1 MTFFFCKHSPSFK
14 EDQFRNKYGQDHL
27 ALLTN
32 EGFVIKSEC
41 TNLIQKDW
49 STLQEINENNKDK
62 INKYL
67 YNKTWMIHKKTFYQ
81 IASHLRLDIL
91 LIYQHKKSE
100 KNKECTE
107 STFLHQTSHV
117 LSIVRR
123 VTSRII
129 VKLSRARFKYMFDG

>member
-1 MTFFFCKHSPSFK
+1 
-14 EDQFRNKYGQDHL
+14 
-27 ALLTN
+27 
-32 EGFVIKSEC
+32 
-41 TNLIQKDW
+41 
-49 STLQEINENNKDK
+49 
-62 INKYL
+62 
-67 YNKTWMIHKKTFYQ
+67 MIHNKTFYQ

-129 VKLSRARFKYMFDG
+129 VKLSRACLMDNQQCVIGLYILKKLYFKKNYTRRPSADMYM

>member
-1 MTFFFCKHSPSFK
+1 
-14 EDQFRNKYGQDHL
+14 
-27 ALLTN
+27 
-32 EGFVIKSEC
+32 
-41 TNLIQKDW
+41 
-49 STLQEINENNKDK
+49 
-62 INKYL
+62 
-67 YNKTWMIHKKTFYQ
+67 MIHKKTFYQ

-129 VKLSRARFKYMFDG
+129 VKLARARFKYICLMDNQQCVIGLYILKKLYFKKNYTRRPSADMYM

>member
-1 MTFFFCKHSPSFK
+1 
-14 EDQFRNKYGQDHL
+14 
-27 ALLTN
+27 
-32 EGFVIKSEC
+32 
-41 TNLIQKDW
+41 
-49 STLQEINENNKDK
+49 
-62 INKYL
+62 
-67 YNKTWMIHKKTFYQ
+67 MIHKKTFYQ

-91 LIYQHKKSE
+91 LIYQHEKSE

>member
-1 MTFFFCKHSPSFK
+1 MLIQLHITSVLNFDLMILTFNYLFKLVKKTSKYFRIKIWLFFCKHSPSFR

-67 YNKTWMIHKKTFYQ
+67 
-81 IASHLRLDIL
+81 L
-91 LIYQHKKSE
+91 
-100 KNKECTE
+100 
-107 STFLHQTSHV
+107 
-117 LSIVRR
+117 
-123 VTSRII
+123 
-129 VKLSRARFKYMFDG
+129 

>member
-1 MTFFFCKHSPSFK
+1 MMH
-14 EDQFRNKYGQDHL
+14 N
-27 ALLTN
+27 
-32 EGFVIKSEC
+32 
-41 TNLIQKDW
+41 
-49 STLQEINENNKDK
+49 
-62 INKYL
+62 
-67 YNKTWMIHKKTFYQ
+67 KTFYQ

-107 STFLHQTSHV
+107 STFLHQTS
-117 LSIVRR
+117 IVRR

>member
-1 MTFFFCKHSPSFK
+1 
-14 EDQFRNKYGQDHL
+14 
-27 ALLTN
+27 
-32 EGFVIKSEC
+32 
-41 TNLIQKDW
+41 
-49 STLQEINENNKDK
+49 
-62 INKYL
+62 
-67 YNKTWMIHKKTFYQ
+67 MIHKKTFYQ

-91 LIYQHKKSE
+91 LIYQHEKSE
-100 KNKECTE
+100 KNKEYTE